1 MITLKVRNVNHALPR
16 ALAMLRDDG
25 KRIAPRGQ
33 PTLEM
38 SEPVATCYTCPE
50 EMVLFDQQR
59 DANPFFHFFE
69 ALWIL
74 AGRRDVEF
82 LAHFNKRMA
91 DYSDDGSTF
100 HAPYGYRLREGFGFD
115 QIETAIE
122 KLAQSPDTRQVVL
135 SIWDPAQDYL
145 PSKDIPC
152 NDMLMF
158 KVRDGEL
165 RMLVAN
171 RSNDAVW
178 GAYGANVVQ
187 FSTLQVYM
195 ARRLGVPVGT
205 YTQVSDSFHVYT
217 DNPFYQSWAGLH
229 AAGVPPVEDPY
240 RSAEA
245 LGQTEWLYSWMRAED
260 FLKGSNGKTPF
271 DEDIETFF
279 HCWDSNRE
287 PHAHPHDFKSE
298 SFRSVALP
306 MFQTHH
312 VHKTVGPSDA
322 IWFMDQTLP
331 CCDWRKA
338 GREWLQRRMAKQG
351 RMAQKGG

>member
-205 YTQVSDSFHVYT
+205 YTQVSDSFHVYD
-217 DNPFYQSWAGLH
+217 DNPFWDWWVDTHKYGT
-229 AAGVPPVEDPY
+229 PPVYDPY
-240 RSAEA
+240 SEDELLLAQFDPAQMMFMQTHELRCGSFDADLTSFFTQWEN
-245 LGQTEWLYSWMRAED
+245 GQADVFSKYETISFIDTVMPMYRA
-260 FLKGSNGKTPF
+260 
-271 DEDIETFF
+271 
-279 HCWDSNRE
+279 
-287 PHAHPHDFKSE
+287 FKSWKRGDRE
-298 SFRSVALP
+298 GAMELSKFIRA
-306 MFQTHH
+306 
-312 VHKTVGPSDA
+312 A
-322 IWFMDQTLP
+322 
-331 CCDWRKA
+331 DWRIA
-338 GREWLQRRMAKQG
+338 VEMWLARRVKRVKLDETKQPV
-351 RMAQKGG
+351 